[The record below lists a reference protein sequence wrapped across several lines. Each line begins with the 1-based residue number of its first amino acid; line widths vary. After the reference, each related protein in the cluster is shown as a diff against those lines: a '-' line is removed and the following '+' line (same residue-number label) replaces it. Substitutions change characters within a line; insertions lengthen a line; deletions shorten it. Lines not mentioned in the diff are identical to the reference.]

1 MRQGKSYLRIY
12 SIWRSMIGRCFISS
26 NSSYERYG
34 ARGIKVCDEW
44 KYDFDAFRKWAYEN
58 GYDENALRGECTI
71 DRINN
76 DGNYCPE
83 NCRIV
88 STKIQN
94 LNKRNV
100 IIVTYNGQTK
110 PLISFAKEFGID
122 ENVVKHRYQVSK
134 LPLEKVFYRGDLRE
148 SNDRKKSITLTYEGR
163 TMNIS
168 KWMKELGVSRDIIN
182 HRMKKGL
189 SDKEIIDDIKRKYP
203 KGE

>member
-1 MRQGKSYLRIY
+1 
-12 SIWRSMIGRCFISS
+12 MIGRCYIPS
-26 NSSYERYG
+26 NSSYERYA

-44 KYDFDAFRKWAYEN
+44 KDDFDTFRKWAYEN

-83 NCRIV
+83 NCRFV
-88 STKIQN
+88 SIKTQN

-100 IIVTYNGQTK
+100 IIVSYNGQTK
-110 PLISFAKEFGID
+110 PLISFADEFGID
-122 ENVVKHRYQVSK
+122 RGVVKHRYLSK
-134 LPLEKVFYRGDLRE
+134 FPLDKVFYKGDLRE
-148 SNDRKKSITLTYEGR
+148 SNDRKNSITLTYEGR

-168 KWMKELGVSRDIIN
+168 KWMKELGVSRDII
-182 HRMKKGL
+182 RDRIKKGL

>member
-1 MRQGKSYLRIY
+1 MKQGKSYLRIY
-12 SIWRSMIGRCFISS
+12 SIWRSMIGRCCIPS

-44 KYDFDAFRKWAYEN
+44 KDDFDAFRKWAYEN

-71 DRINN
+71 DRIDN

-83 NCRIV
+83 NCRFV
-88 STKIQN
+88 SIKTQN

-100 IIVTYNGQTK
+100 IIVSYNGQTK
-110 PLISFAKEFGID
+110 PLISFADEFGID
-122 ENVVKHRYQVSK
+122 RRVVKHRYQV
-134 LPLEKVFYRGDLRE
+134 LTFPLDKVFYKGDLRE
-148 SNDRKKSITLTYEGR
+148 SNDRKNSITLTYEGK

-168 KWMKELGVSRDIIN
+168 KWIKELGVSRDII
-182 HRMKKGL
+182 RDRIKKGL

>member
-1 MRQGKSYLRIY
+1 
-12 SIWRSMIGRCFISS
+12 MIGRCFISS

-71 DRINN
+71 DRIDNN
-76 DGNYCPE
+76 GNYCPE
-83 NCRIV
+83 NCRFV
-88 STKIQN
+88 STKIQS

-134 LPLEKVFYRGDLRE
+134 LPLEKVFYKGDLRE